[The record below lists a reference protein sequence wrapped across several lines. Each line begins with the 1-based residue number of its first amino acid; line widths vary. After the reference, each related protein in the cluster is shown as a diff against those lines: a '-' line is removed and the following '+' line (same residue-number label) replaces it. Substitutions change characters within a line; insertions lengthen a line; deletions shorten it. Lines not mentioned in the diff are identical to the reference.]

1 MTTRSMTPSNIT
13 ATITRSINN
22 MTNRLNQELREL
34 DITSENGMYA
44 LTTTVQ
50 SSINAPARFFN
61 AWNHIN
67 DKERELWRQAILKE
81 LKDMNNRSI
90 FKIIPIKHLPKFR
103 TLVGNKWV

>member
-1 MTTRSMTPSNIT
+1 
-13 ATITRSINN
+13 
-22 MTNRLNQELREL
+22 MTNRLNQELRAL

-44 LTTTVQ
+44 LMTTVQ

-81 LKDMNNRSI
+81 LKDMNNRSV